1 MSFPGLSKSTP
12 KTCAQGV
19 MAMAGL
25 ISAKKPRKQRA
36 KETAPR
42 NREEDKFRN
51 ILIKFLRKKY
61 CKVVRVEPSFR
72 GEFGLGDLWVFCEA
86 TAWGGWVE
94 TKSLT
99 GGLSDDQKEVR
110 RLCVLCGIK
119 YLVVRTLEEAER
131 IYKINIS

>member
-1 MSFPGLSKSTP
+1 M
-12 KTCAQGV
+12 V
-19 MAMAGL
+19 MAGM
-25 ISAKKPRKQRA
+25 IPAKKPRKQRA

-51 ILIKFLRKKY
+51 ILIKFLRRKD
-61 CKVVRVEPSFR
+61 CKVTRVEPSFR

-94 TKSLT
+94 TKSLI
-99 GGLSDDQKEVR
+99 GRLNDDQKEVR
-110 RLCVLCGIK
+110 RLCALCGIK

-131 IYKINIS
+131 IYRINIS

>member
-1 MSFPGLSKSTP
+1 MSFPGIP
-12 KTCAQGV
+12 KRTIKGCVQGALV
-19 MAMAGL
+19 MAGM
-25 ISAKKPRKQRA
+25 IPAKKIRKQRA

-42 NREEDKFRN
+42 NRPEDKFRGD
-51 ILIKFLRKKY
+51 LIKYLRKKG

-86 TAWGGWVE
+86 TSWGGWVE

-99 GGLSDDQKEVR
+99 GDLSDDQKEFR
-110 RLCVLCGIK
+110 RLCALCGIK

-131 IYKINIS
+131 IYRINIC